1 MFRSVKN
8 TLIRWFFHH
17 YILRVV
23 GRNFRA
29 VNFNSIETDPNKSIL
44 LLANHY
50 SWWDGFLLYY
60 INAHLFKRKI
70 HMMVN
75 DQTLQQYPY
84 FKTLGAYPIK
94 KNSKEIFES
103 LEYTT
108 QLLADPENLVV
119 IFPQGKIYSNFINSV
134 NFEKG
139 LEQVINKAGQRFQL
153 TFAVSFIEHLQHKKA
168 SVNVYLKNIG
178 TNCKNLTEVNQ
189 AFQKHYQAAKTE
201 QTKTII

>member
-8 TLIRWFFHH
+8 SFIRWFFHR
-17 YILRVV
+17 YILRIVS
-23 GRNFRA
+23 RNFRA
-29 VNFNSIETDPNKSIL
+29 VNFNSIETEPNKCIL

-84 FKTLGAYPIK
+84 FKVLGAYPIK
-94 KNSKEIFES
+94 KHSKEIFNS
-103 LEYTT
+103 LEYTAR
-108 QLLADPENLVV
+108 LLEEPENLVV

-139 LEQVINKAGQRFQL
+139 LGQIISKAGQRFQL
-153 TFAVSFIEHLQHKKA
+153 IFAVSFIEHLQHKKA

-178 TNCKNLTEVNQ
+178 TNCTNLTEVNQ
-189 AFQKHYQAAKTE
+189 AFQEHYQAAKTE

>member
-1 MFRSVKN
+1 MVRSAKN
-8 TLIRWFFHH
+8 SFIRWFFHR
-17 YILRVV
+17 YILRIV
-23 GRNFRA
+23 GRNFHA
-29 VNFNSIETDPNKSIL
+29 VNFNQIETNSDKSIL

-60 INAHLFKRKI
+60 INARLFKRKI
-70 HMMVN
+70 HMMVH
-75 DQTLQQYPY
+75 DQTLQQHLY
-84 FKTLGAYPIK
+84 FKAIGAYPIK
-94 KNSKEIFES
+94 KKSKEIFKS

-139 LEQVINKAGQRFQL
+139 IGQVINKAAQSFQL
-153 TFAVSFIEHLQHKKA
+153 IFAVSFIEHLQHKKA

-178 TNCKNLTEVNQ
+178 TNCTNLTEVNQ
-189 AFQKHYQAAKTE
+189 AFQEHYQAAKTE